1 MNQSKGMSPNKFVTH
16 GKTKL
21 VNGSILMPELGNLR
35 LLVVPSSETG
45 KPDGELYTL
54 LEKKWKSA
62 KAEFKGWYA
71 HHMDFKLGSVHTTA
85 VQSDTWLL
93 HCLCIN
99 KKGEVDTAALA
110 ACVKK
115 VAAMAKYERGSV
127 HVSTLV
133 TDQMP
138 EIMDLMNSE
147 MIEKGISVYFYQ
159 EQE

>member
-1 MNQSKGMSPNKFVTH
+1 MNQNNGMSPNKFVTH

-21 VNGSILMPELGNLR
+21 VKGSILMPELGNLR
-35 LLVVPSSETG
+35 LLIVPCSETG
-45 KPDGELYTL
+45 KPDGDLYSL
-54 LEKKWKSA
+54 LEKKWKTA

-71 HHMDFKLGSVHTTA
+71 QHMDFKLGSVHTTA

-93 HCLCIN
+93 HCLCIDKN
-99 KKGEVDTAALA
+99 DKVDAKALA

-115 VAAMAKYERGSV
+115 VASMAKYERGSV

-138 EIMDLMNSE
+138 EIMDMMNTE
-147 MIEKGISVYFYQ
+147 MIEKGTSVYFYQ